1 MAKLGIPSSYMQMKQ
16 SHPDLMK
23 AYEAFGSACASAGP
37 LDATCVALVK
47 LAVSLSTGQ
56 EGAAHSHVRKALE
69 AGCTPD
75 QLLHVA
81 TLTAPT
87 IGFPSMMRARG
98 WVQDVLDAPP
108 KAR

>member
-16 SHPDLMK
+16 SHPELMK
-23 AYEAFGSACASAGP
+23 AYEAFGNACAGAGP
-37 LDATCVALVK
+37 LDARSVALVK

-56 EGAAHSHVRKALE
+56 EGAAHSHARKALE

-75 QLLHVA
+75 QLMHVA
-81 TLTAPT
+81 VLTAPT

-98 WVQDVLDAPP
+98 WVQDVLDNAP
-108 KAR
+108 KSH